1 MDDDDDEE
9 DDELYT
15 DEEMYACSSAN
26 VSSYGIELV
35 YSIIRVIKIGFSKL

>member
-35 YSIIRVIKIGFSKL
+35 YSIVGVIKMEFSKL